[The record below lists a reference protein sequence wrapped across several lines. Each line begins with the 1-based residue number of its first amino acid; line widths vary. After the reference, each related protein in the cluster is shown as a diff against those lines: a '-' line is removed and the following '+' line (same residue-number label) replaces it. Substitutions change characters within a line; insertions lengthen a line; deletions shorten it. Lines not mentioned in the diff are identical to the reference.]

1 MSEDQKKINWWE
13 PQVGEKEKE
22 LLLQVLDSNFL
33 NDGEFTTRFEQQLAD
48 LLDCKHAVA
57 VTSGTSALFLA
68 LVANG
73 IGHGDEV
80 IVPDITF
87 IATANA
93 VVMAGAKPI
102 LVDVVPQTL
111 NISPAEIRKAI
122 TPQTKAIIP
131 VHISGRPADMLN
143 ILKIAE
149 EHGLAVIEDAA
160 EALLSKLN
168 GKCLGTYGQAGV
180 ISFSPNKTITTGQ
193 GGVILTDDY
202 AIGVRLR
209 ELKDQG
215 RPVRG
220 TGGDDI
226 HDRIG
231 YNFKLTNMQAA
242 IGIAQL
248 DKLESRTN
256 KMKETYLKY
265 VDGLK
270 GLEELTLLPFQV
282 EKGEVPQWIDALT
295 HRRDELVEYLLEQNI
310 ICRNFWFPLHTH
322 KPYSSPDEQF
332 PQSTELSSKAFWL
345 PSSFLLSEIEIEKVC
360 QHIRSFFGKSRQ

>member
-1 MSEDQKKINWWE
+1 MSKVQKLIEWWE
-13 PQVGEKEKE
+13 PQVGEKERE

-33 NDGEFTTRFEQQLAD
+33 NDGEYTTRFEQQLAR
-48 LLDCKHAVA
+48 LLGCKHVVA

-93 VVMAGAKPI
+93 VAMAGAIPV
-102 LVDVVPQTL
+102 LVDIDPETL
-111 NISPAEIRKAI
+111 NISPSEIEKAI

-131 VHISGRPADMLN
+131 VHISGRSADMSN
-143 ILKIAE
+143 ILKIAKDNN
-149 EHGLAVIEDAA
+149 LVIIEDAA
-160 EALLSKLN
+160 EALLSRLD
-168 GKCLGTYGQAGV
+168 GKYLGTYGNAGI

-193 GGVILTDDY
+193 GGGILTDDD
-202 AIGVRLR
+202 ILVSRLR

-220 TGGDDI
+220 TGGDDT
-226 HDRIG
+226 HDQIG
-231 YNFKLTNMQAA
+231 FNFKLTNLQAA

-248 DKLESRTN
+248 EKLSDRIEKIKNTYQQYKES
-256 KMKETYLKY
+256 LK
-265 VDGLK
+265 DLK
-270 GLEELTLLPFQV
+270 ELTLLPFAI
-282 EKGEVPQWIDALT
+282 EKGEVPQWVDALAP
-295 HRRDELVEYLLEQNI
+295 RRDELVEYLLEKNI
-310 ICRNFWFPLHTH
+310 VCRKFWFPLHAH
-322 KPYSSPDEQF
+322 KPYSLPDDQF
-332 PQSTELSSKAFWL
+332 PQSTELASKAFWL
-345 PSSFLLSEIEIEKVC
+345 PSSFLLSETDIEQVC

>member
-1 MSEDQKKINWWE
+1 MSEAQKKIEWWE
-13 PQVGEKEKE
+13 PQVGEKERK

-33 NDGEFTTRFEQQLAD
+33 NDGEFTTRFEQQLAR
-48 LLDCKHAVA
+48 LLGCKHAVA

-93 VVMAGAKPI
+93 VSMTGAKPI
-102 LVDVVPQTL
+102 LVDIDPDTL
-111 NISPAEIRKAI
+111 NLSPAEFKKAI
-122 TPQTKAIIP
+122 TLKTKAVIP
-131 VHISGRPADMLN
+131 VHISGRPADMPG
-143 ILKIAE
+143 ILKMAKDNN
-149 EHGLAVIEDAA
+149 LLVIEDAA
-160 EALLSKLN
+160 EALLSKLD
-168 GKCLGTYGQAGV
+168 GKCLGTYGKAGI

-193 GGVILTDDY
+193 GGVILTDDDTLE
-202 AIGVRLR
+202 VRLR

-220 TGGDDI
+220 TGGDDN

-248 DKLESRTN
+248 DKLVTRTN
-256 KMKETYLKY
+256 KMKQTYLQY
-265 VDGLK
+265 FDGLK
-270 GLEELTLLPFQV
+270 GLEELTLFPFKV
-282 EKGEVPQWIDALT
+282 EKGEIPQWVDALSP
-295 HRRDELVEYLLEQNI
+295 RRDELVEYLLKQNI
-310 ICRNFWFPLHTH
+310 ICRKFWFPLHTH
-322 KPYSSPDEQF
+322 KPYSLSDDQF
-332 PQSTELSSKAFWL
+332 PQSTALSLKAFWL
-345 PSSFLLSEIEIEKVC
+345 PSSFLLTETEIEQVC
-360 QHIRSFFGKSRQ
+360 QHIRSFFRKPSQ